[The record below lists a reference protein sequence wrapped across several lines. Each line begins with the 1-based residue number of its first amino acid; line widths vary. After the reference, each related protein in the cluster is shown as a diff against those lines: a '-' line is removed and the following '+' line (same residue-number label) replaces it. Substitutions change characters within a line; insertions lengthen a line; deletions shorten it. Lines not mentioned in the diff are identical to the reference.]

1 MIFLKYSVDRIEEA
15 IAVCEDENG
24 RFVNF
29 DTDKLPEGLVEGDI
43 FSIDDGEAVL
53 LKEETEERRR
63 LLAERRKAIINR
75 KRKRV
80 D

>member
-1 MIFLKYSVDRIEEA
+1 MKYTVDRIEET

-24 RFVNF
+24 NFVNF
-29 DTDKLPEGLVEGDI
+29 YTDKLPSGLREGDI
-43 FSIDDGEAVL
+43 FQIDNGEAVI

-63 LLAERRKAIINR
+63 LLAEKRKAIINK